1 MSALLSVIQ
10 NNLEDFYEV
19 SVAQNVLDYVITDKN
34 FAEIISNSKID
45 NTTLEQ
51 LLVATNDDYVDVSL
65 YLDDDLV
72 NRLGNNYP
80 SPHTDKK
87 ELHDFW
93 IALEGVSHFLY
104 LAWNAHHDRSVS
116 QLELELQAEVD
127 KFVSVTSALNL
138 EKDIKNTKEIWTLLF
153 SEPKFKKDLELE
165 NLLRYQKA
173 NAYASEYCRNL
184 IEMQKTPANSMQ
196 KELRRFYRL
205 SQRDKISRIDDFG
218 LFKNP

>member
-1 MSALLSVIQ
+1 MSSLLTAIQ
-10 NNLEDFYEV
+10 DHLEDFYEV
-19 SVAQNVLDYVITDKN
+19 SVAQNVLDYVITDKG
-34 FAEIISNSKID
+34 FAEIVSNCKID
-45 NTTLEQ
+45 NDTLEQ
-51 LLVATNDDYVDVSL
+51 LLVATNDEYVDVSL
-65 YLDDDLV
+65 YLDDNLV
-72 NRLGNNYP
+72 NRLGNDYP
-80 SPHTDKK
+80 SLYTDKND
-87 ELHDFW
+87 LHDFW

-127 KFVSVTSALNL
+127 KFVSAISALNL

-153 SEPKFKKDLELE
+153 SKPKYKKNLELE

-184 IEMQKTPANSMQ
+184 IEMQKSPTKSMQ

-205 SQRDKISRIDDFG
+205 SQRDKISRINEFG
-218 LFKNP
+218 LFKSP